1 MQCKNH
7 VPEHSQ
13 SIHTNALLQYPCLL
27 LLHLN
32 DLYWMRRR
40 CAVEGGKATEL
51 SDDQQTTN
59 MAFLGTASS
68 SSLMI
73 ISGIIINGGCR
84 HLHMS
89 CPIPYTPTMT
99 VSVSKSTKVIEQ
111 QQQQLQPNA
120 TAFRSAAHSTNKQ
133 PSASHPPIHS
143 SRKIWISALLKP
155 RRHPLLLSQ
164 AIQSWATN
172 QVFVQCSGEE
182 SHINK

>member
-1 MQCKNH
+1 M
-7 VPEHSQ
+7 S
-13 SIHTNALLQYPCLL
+13 
-27 LLHLN
+27 
-32 DLYWMRRR
+32 MG

-68 SSLMI
+68 SSMI
-73 ISGIIINGGCR
+73 ISGIIFNGGCR

-89 CPIPYTPTMT
+89 YHIPYVPTMT
-99 VSVSKSTKVIEQ
+99 VSVSKSTKVSE

-133 PSASHPPIHS
+133 PSASHPPIQS
-143 SRKIWISALLKP
+143 SPKIWISALLKP

-172 QVFVQCSGEE
+172 QVFEQCSGEE